1 MLSAGILHVQCALN
15 IERNKSGRCL
25 KSHLLEVLSSEWL
38 KALCSWC
45 AILSYRLQNLE
56 AAARSYLLYNSETA
70 SSIRSRYS
78 RWISPRYIIY
88 VLCTDEREEVPKR
101 ETSSRRPGETCNLVV
116 FQFQLLCFWMRN
128 RCLLQDVGRRGG
140 LGPESH
146 VEDEIAFPTFRPR
159 AAARTFMKL
168 ASVLRNFPRRQLTP
182 FPDLCTGIDAG
193 WQFSMIKTATHVVV
207 QSFMYIVCDVNWRAL
222 VFPWFMWNHSCA
234 TTGGAKLSQYRLVM
248 PILPRHWETILHRFC
263 DCAKGVCTWW
273 WCSSLLQALE
283 KKPSTLANPLTFGW
297 QQFLFSKPLPEQ
309 FGKFNLIWTLLW
321 GVTHGNF
328 GLNKTQWY
336 FNVKEWSL
344 KQTTSRIRQYLHDYG
359 CIEWNQLSTK
369 DNEAPAEFNF

>member
-1 MLSAGILHVQCALN
+1 MNQCVRCLPIALELGISDAHTSICSIFESSIVLKLRSKGILHVQCALN

-207 QSFMYIVCDVNWRAL
+207 QSFMYIVCDVN
-222 VFPWFMWNHSCA
+222 
-234 TTGGAKLSQYRLVM
+234 
-248 PILPRHWETILHRFC
+248 
-263 DCAKGVCTWW
+263 
-273 WCSSLLQALE
+273 
-283 KKPSTLANPLTFGW
+283 
-297 QQFLFSKPLPEQ
+297 
-309 FGKFNLIWTLLW
+309 
-321 GVTHGNF
+321 
-328 GLNKTQWY
+328 
-336 FNVKEWSL
+336 
-344 KQTTSRIRQYLHDYG
+344 
-359 CIEWNQLSTK
+359 
-369 DNEAPAEFNF
+369 